1 MADGSR
7 SFNFPLPQRS
17 RLRPGE
23 IVVDLFAGGG
33 GASEALKQALGQD
46 PALAYNHDPM
56 AIGMHA
62 ANHPLTSH
70 HQEDIWHA
78 DPRVDVAG
86 RPIGWFHASP
96 DCTHFSQAKGGQPRS
111 RKTRALSWVVLKWI
125 GMLLRADRRNGTNT
139 APRIL
144 SMENVWQILTWG
156 PLVAKRCKD
165 TGRVFKA
172 VFEEREVKRR
182 DGTVE
187 IEQIHVRNEVAAP
200 GERVPVQNQL
210 LVPDK
215 ARTARKRGHRRV
227 RGKGS
232 TWLQFVAAL
241 RALGYVVEWRKLVAS
256 DYGAGTSR
264 ERLFLIG
271 RRDGEA
277 ILWPAASHGSALGQK
292 PRVSAAD
299 CLDFSIPCPSIFTRA
314 KPLADATMRR
324 IAKGTMRH
332 VIQAADPFI
341 VPVTHQGADRV
352 HDVHDPLRTITA
364 ANRGELML
372 AMPELAPFITE
383 HANASTQRTMD
394 AGEPLRTMCAGV
406 KGGHFSVVT
415 PILAGVG
422 GRAGQSEPRSGADP
436 LYTMTAKADTALVA
450 PVLVQTGYGER
461 AGQAPRALDL
471 QQPLGTIVAGGVKH
485 AVAAPHLVKFRG
497 DSIGTPITE
506 PVPTITSGAGAAR
519 PAGAAHALGIAAASL
534 VTLRRNMVGADAR
547 TPLTTVAAQA
557 EHHALA
563 TAFLEQA
570 NGGFYEGGGRDARD
584 PVSTITASGSQ
595 QQLVTAHLMTN
606 TSAHPGAAAGE
617 PVPTIT
623 SAGNQVVVECTL
635 SPEQEA
641 GALRVA
647 AFLIK
652 YYGTGANVPS
662 LSDPVDTITTRDRL
676 ALVTVVIKGTP
687 YVIVDIGLR
696 MLKPHELYRAQGF
709 PAGYIIDRT
718 ADGTPLTTSAA
729 VRMVGNS
736 VSPPPLRALAVANLD
751 PVAVP
756 MAVAA

>member
-7 SFNFPLPQRS
+7 GFNFPLPQTS
-17 RLRPGE
+17 RLRPRE

-46 PALAYNHDPM
+46 PALAYNHDAL

-70 HQEDIWHA
+70 HREDIWHA

-125 GMLLRADRRNGTNT
+125 GMLLRADLVNGTNT
-139 APRIL
+139 APRIF

-156 PLVAKRCKD
+156 PLIAKRCKS
-165 TGRVFKA
+165 TGRVLKM
-172 VFEEREVKRR
+172 
-182 DGTVE
+182 DGTV
-187 IEQIHVRNEVAAP
+187 AAR
-200 GERVPVQNQL
+200 GERVPVEHQQ

-215 ARTARKRGHRRV
+215 SRTGR
-227 RGKGS
+227 
-232 TWLQFVAAL
+232 TWRQFVAAL

-264 ERLFLIG
+264 ERLFLLG
-271 RRDGEA
+271 RRDGEP
-277 ILWPAASHGSALGQK
+277 IVWPAASHGTEPGQK

-299 CLDFSIPCPSIFTRA
+299 CLDFSVPCPSIFGR
-314 KPLADATMRR
+314 KRPLADATMRR

-332 VIQAADPFI
+332 VLQAADPFV
-341 VPVTHQGADRV
+341 VPVPASCADNSAEATV
-352 HDVHDPLRTITA
+352 
-364 ANRGELML
+364 
-372 AMPELAPFITE
+372 FIAE
-383 HANASTQRTMD
+383 HANASNQRTM
-394 AGEPLRTMCAGV
+394 AGDEPLRTVCAGV

-422 GRAGQSEPRSGADP
+422 GRAGQSEPRSAADP

-461 AGQAPRALDL
+461 EGQAPRALDL
-471 QQPLGTIVAGGVKH
+471 QQPLGTVVAGGVKH
-485 AVAAPHLVKFRG
+485 AIAAPHLVKFRG
-497 DSIGTPITE
+497 DSIGTPATE

-519 PAGAAHALGIAAASL
+519 PAGAAHALGVSTAFMVQAAHGEGRPGGVQRWGAGSKSADLPVGTVTASGNGGHA
-534 VTLRRNMVGADAR
+534 V
-547 TPLTTVAAQA
+547 AQA
-557 EHHALA
+557 ELA
-563 TAFLEQA
+563 EL
-570 NGGFYEGGGRDARD
+570 
-584 PVSTITASGSQ
+584 
-595 QQLVTAHLMTN
+595 
-606 TSAHPGAAAGE
+606 SAEH
-617 PVPTIT
+617 
-623 SAGNQVVVECTL
+623 
-635 SPEQEA
+635 QE
-641 GALRVA
+641 GALQVA

-662 LSDPVDTITTRDRL
+662 LTDPADTITTKDRL

-718 ADGTPLTTSAA
+718 ANGTPLTASAA

-736 VSPPPLRALAVANLD
+736 VSPPPLRALAEANLD
-751 PVAVP
+751 SIHRQ

>member
-111 RKTRALSWVVLKWI
+111 RKTRALSWVLIKWI
-125 GMLLRADRRNGTNT
+125 GMLLRADLVNGTNT
-139 APRIL
+139 APRIF

-156 PLVAKRCKD
+156 PLVAKRCSK
-165 TGRVFKA
+165 TGRVITLDLVQAIDERTGKP
-172 VFEEREVKRR
+172 VFRGGKPVMTNRIADK
-182 DGTVE
+182 
-187 IEQIHVRNEVAAP
+187 
-200 GERVPVQNQL
+200 GERVPVERQA

-215 ARTARKRGHRRV
+215 KRAGRTWR
-227 RGKGS
+227 
-232 TWLQFVAAL
+232 QFVATL
-241 RALGYVVEWRKLVAS
+241 RALGYQFEWRKLVAS

-264 ERLFLIG
+264 ERLFGLG
-271 RRDGEA
+271 RRDGEP
-277 ILWPAASHGSALGQK
+277 IVWPSVSHGTAPGQK

-299 CLDFSIPCPSIFTRA
+299 CLDFSIPCPSIFGR
-314 KPLADATMRR
+314 KRPLADATMRR

-332 VIQAADPFI
+332 VIESADPFI

-352 HDVHDPLRTITA
+352 HGVHEPLRTITA

-394 AGEPLRTMCAGV
+394 AGEPLRTVCAGV
-406 KGGHFSVVT
+406 KGGHFSVV
-415 PILAGVG
+415 
-422 GRAGQSEPRSGADP
+422 
-436 LYTMTAKADTALVA
+436 A
-450 PVLVQTGYGER
+450 PTLVQTGYGER
-461 AGQAPRALDL
+461 EGQAPRALDL
-471 QQPLGTIVAGGVKH
+471 RQPLGTVVAGGVKH

-497 DSIGTPITE
+497 DSIGTPATE

-519 PAGAAHALGIAAASL
+519 PAGAPHALGVSTAFMVQAAHGEGRPDGPKRWGTGSK
-534 VTLRRNMVGADAR
+534 DAR
-547 TPLTTVAAQA
+547 DPVGTVTASGSGG
-557 EHHALA
+557 HAIA

-570 NGGFYEGGGRDARD
+570 NGGFYQGGGRDARD
-584 PVSTITASGSQ
+584 PVSTVTASGSQ
-595 QQLVTAHLMTN
+595 QQLVTADL
-606 TSAHPGAAAGE
+606 A
-617 PVPTIT
+617 
-623 SAGNQVVVECTL
+623 QL
-635 SPEQEA
+635 SPEHQE

-647 AFLIK
+647 AFLVK
-652 YYGTGANVPS
+652 YYGSGIAV
-662 LSDPVDTITTRDRL
+662 DPRDPLDTVTTKDRL

-709 PAGYIIDRT
+709 PVGYIIDRT
-718 ADGTPLTTSAA
+718 ANGTPLTTSAA

-736 VSPPPLRALAVANLD
+736 VSPPPLRALAEANLD
-751 PVAVP
+751 SVAMPLVE
-756 MAVAA
+756 AA

>member
-7 SFNFPLPQRS
+7 AFNFPMPQRS

-33 GASEALKQALGQD
+33 GASEGLKQALGID
-46 PALAYNHDPM
+46 PALAYNHDEL

-62 ANHPLTSH
+62 ANHPLTQH
-70 HQEDIWHA
+70 HREDIRHA

-111 RKTRALSWVVLKWI
+111 RKTRALSWVVLKWV
-125 GMLLRADRRNGTNT
+125 GQLLRADRLQGTNT
-139 APRIL
+139 APRII

-165 TGRVFKA
+165 TGRVIKM
-172 VFEEREVKRR
+172 
-182 DGTVE
+182 DGTV
-187 IEQIHVRNEVAAP
+187 AAR
-200 GERVPVQNQL
+200 GERVPVENQQ

-215 ARTARKRGHRRV
+215 RHSGRT
-227 RGKGS
+227 
-232 TWLQFVAAL
+232 WQQFVAAL

-264 ERLFLIG
+264 ERLFLLG

-277 ILWPAASHGSALGQK
+277 IVWPEASHGSAPGQT
-292 PRVSAAD
+292 PRVTAAD

-314 KPLADATMRR
+314 RPLADATMRR
-324 IAKGTMRH
+324 IAKGVMRH
-332 VIQAADPFI
+332 VINSADPFI
-341 VPVTHQGADRV
+341 VPVTHQGGDRV
-352 HDVHDPLRTITA
+352 HDVREPMRTITA

-372 AMPELAPFITE
+372 AAPELAPFIAE
-383 HANASTQRTMD
+383 HANSSHALGSMRAD
-394 AGEPLRTMCAGV
+394 EPLRSVCAGV

-422 GRAGQSEPRSGADP
+422 GRAGQSEPRSGGEP
-436 LYTMTAKADTALVA
+436 LYTMTTKADTALV
-450 PVLVQTGYGER
+450 
-461 AGQAPRALDL
+461 
-471 QQPLGTIVAGGVKH
+471 
-485 AVAAPHLVKFRG
+485 APHLVKFRG
-497 DSIGTPITE
+497 DSVGSPATD

-519 PAGAAHALGIAAASL
+519 PAGAAHALGVAAASL

-570 NGGFYEGGGRDARD
+570 NGGFYQGAGNDARD

-595 QQLVTAHLMTN
+595 QRLVAAHLTAMAQN
-606 TSAHPGAAAGE
+606 VVGNDLRAPL
-617 PVPTIT
+617 PTIL
-623 SAGNQVVVECTL
+623 AGATRFAEVECTL

-647 AFLIK
+647 AFLVK
-652 YYGTGANVPS
+652 YYGSGIAVD
-662 LSDPVDTITTRDRL
+662 LHDPVDTITTKDRL
-676 ALVTVVIKGTP
+676 ALVTVHIQGVP
-687 YVIVDIGLR
+687 HVIVDIGLR

-709 PAGYIIDRT
+709 PATYIIDRT
-718 ADGTPLTTSAA
+718 ANGTPLSTSAA

-736 VSPPPLRALAVANLD
+736 VSPPPLRALAEANLD
-751 PVAVP
+751 RVP
-756 MAVAA
+756 SSMAAAA

>member
-17 RLRPGE
+17 RLRAGE

-46 PALAYNHDPM
+46 PALAYNHDAL

-70 HQEDIWHA
+70 HREDIWHA

-86 RPIGWFHASP
+86 RAIGWFHASP

-125 GMLLRADRRNGTNT
+125 GMLLRADLVNGTNT
-139 APRIL
+139 APRIF

-156 PLVAKRCKD
+156 PLIAKRCKT
-165 TGRVFKA
+165 TGRVLKM
-172 VFEEREVKRR
+172 
-182 DGTVE
+182 DGTV
-187 IEQIHVRNEVAAP
+187 AAR
-200 GERVPVQNQL
+200 GERVPVEHQQ

-215 ARTARKRGHRRV
+215 SRTGR
-227 RGKGS
+227 
-232 TWLQFVAAL
+232 TWRQFVASL

-264 ERLFLIG
+264 ERLFLLG
-271 RRDGEA
+271 RRDGEP
-277 ILWPAASHGSALGQK
+277 IVWPAASHGTAPGQK

-299 CLDFSIPCPSIFTRA
+299 CLDFSIPCPSIFGR
-314 KPLADATMRR
+314 KRPLADATMRR
-324 IAKGTMRH
+324 IAKGTRRH
-332 VIQAADPFI
+332 VIDSADPFI

-352 HDVHDPLRTITA
+352 HGVHEPLRTITA
-364 ANRGELML
+364 AHRGELML
-372 AMPELAPFITE
+372 AMPELAPFIAE
-383 HANASTQRTMD
+383 HANSSHSLGSMRAD
-394 AGEPLRTMCAGV
+394 EPLRTVCAGV

-461 AGQAPRALDL
+461 EGQAPRALDL
-471 QQPLGTIVAGGVKH
+471 QQPLGTVVAGGVKH

-497 DSIGTPITE
+497 NSIGTPATE

-519 PAGAAHALGIAAASL
+519 PAGAAHALGVSAATL
-534 VTLRRNMVGADAR
+534 VTLRNNMAGADPQE
-547 TPLTTVAAQA
+547 PLSTIAAQG

-595 QQLVTAHLMTN
+595 QQLVTADL
-606 TSAHPGAAAGE
+606 A
-617 PVPTIT
+617 
-623 SAGNQVVVECTL
+623 QL
-635 SPEQEA
+635 SPEHQE

-647 AFLIK
+647 AFLVK
-652 YYGTGANVPS
+652 YYGSGIAV
-662 LSDPVDTITTRDRL
+662 DPRDPLDTVTTKDRL

-709 PAGYIIDRT
+709 PPGYIIDRT
-718 ADGTPLTTSAA
+718 ANGTPLTTSAA

-736 VSPPPLRALAVANLD
+736 VSPPPLRALAEANLD
-751 PVAVP
+751 PVALP
-756 MAVAA
+756 LAEAA

>member
-7 SFNFPLPQRS
+7 AFNFPMPQRS

-33 GASEALKQALGQD
+33 GASEGLKQALGID
-46 PALAYNHDPM
+46 PALAYNHDEL

-62 ANHPLTSH
+62 ANHPLTQH
-70 HQEDIWHA
+70 HREDIWHA

-111 RKTRALSWVVLKWI
+111 RKTRALSWVVLKWV
-125 GMLLRADRRNGTNT
+125 GQLLRADRLHGTNT
-139 APRIL
+139 APRII

-165 TGRVFKA
+165 TGRVIKM
-172 VFEEREVKRR
+172 
-182 DGTVE
+182 DGTV
-187 IEQIHVRNEVAAP
+187 AAR
-200 GERVPVQNQL
+200 GERVPVEHQQ

-215 ARTARKRGHRRV
+215 RRSGRT
-227 RGKGS
+227 
-232 TWLQFVAAL
+232 WQQFVAAL
-241 RALGYVVEWRKLVAS
+241 RTLGYVVEWRKLVAS

-264 ERLFLIG
+264 ERLFLLG
-271 RRDGEA
+271 RRDGQA
-277 ILWPAASHGSALGQK
+277 IVWPEPSHGPAPGQT
-292 PRVSAAD
+292 PRVTAAD

-314 KPLADATMRR
+314 RPLADATMRR
-324 IAKGTMRH
+324 IAKGVMRH
-332 VIQAADPFI
+332 VINSANPFI
-341 VPVTHQGADRV
+341 VPVTHQGGDRV
-352 HDVHDPLRTITA
+352 HSVREPMRTITA

-372 AMPELAPFITE
+372 AAPELAPFITE
-383 HANASTQRTMD
+383 HANASTQRTMAVD
-394 AGEPLRTMCAGV
+394 EPLRTLCAEV

-422 GRAGQSEPRSGADP
+422 GRAGQSEPRSGDDP

-461 AGQAPRALDL
+461 EGQAPRALDL
-471 QQPLGTIVAGGVKH
+471 QRPLGTVVAGGVKH

-497 DSIGTPITE
+497 DSIGTPATE

-519 PAGAAHALGIAAASL
+519 PAGAAHALGVSAATL
-534 VTLRRNMVGADAR
+534 VTLRNNMAGADPQE
-547 TPLTTVAAQA
+547 PLSTIAAQG

-570 NGGFYEGGGRDARD
+570 NGGFYEGGGRDVRD
-584 PVSTITASGSQ
+584 PVSTITATGSQ
-595 QQLVTAHLMTN
+595 QQLVTADL
-606 TSAHPGAAAGE
+606 A
-617 PVPTIT
+617 
-623 SAGNQVVVECTL
+623 QL
-635 SPEQEA
+635 SPEHQE

-647 AFLIK
+647 AFLVK
-652 YYGTGANVPS
+652 YYGTGANVPT
-662 LSDPVDTITTRDRL
+662 LRDPVDTVTTRDRL

-709 PAGYIIDRT
+709 PPGYIIDRT
-718 ADGTPLTTSAA
+718 ANGTPLSTSAA

-736 VSPPPLRALAVANLD
+736 VSPPPLRALAEANLD
-751 PVAVP
+751 RVP
-756 MAVAA
+756 ADMAVAA

>member
-17 RLRPGE
+17 RLRAGE

-46 PALAYNHDPM
+46 PALAYNHDAL

-70 HQEDIWHA
+70 HREDIWHA
-78 DPRVDVAG
+78 DPRVDVAS
-86 RPIGWFHASP
+86 RAIGWFHASP

-125 GMLLRADRRNGTNT
+125 GMLLRADLVNGTNT
-139 APRIL
+139 APRIF

-156 PLVAKRCKD
+156 PLIAKRCKT
-165 TGRVFKA
+165 TGRVLKM
-172 VFEEREVKRR
+172 
-182 DGTVE
+182 DGT
-187 IEQIHVRNEVAAP
+187 AAAR
-200 GERVPVQNQL
+200 GERVPVEHQQ

-215 ARTARKRGHRRV
+215 SRTGR
-227 RGKGS
+227 
-232 TWLQFVAAL
+232 TWRQFVAAL
-241 RALGYVVEWRKLVAS
+241 RALGYAVEWRKLVAS

-264 ERLFLIG
+264 ERLFLLG
-271 RRDGEA
+271 RRDGEP
-277 ILWPAASHGSALGQK
+277 IVWPAASHGTAPGQQ

-299 CLDFSIPCPSIFTRA
+299 CLDFSIPCPSIFGR
-314 KPLADATMRR
+314 KRPLADATMRR
-324 IAKGTMRH
+324 IAKGTVRH
-332 VIQAADPFI
+332 VIQSADPFI

-352 HDVHDPLRTITA
+352 HGVHEPLRTITA
-364 ANRGELML
+364 AHRGELML
-372 AMPELAPFITE
+372 AMPELAPFIAE
-383 HANASTQRTMD
+383 HANSSHSLGTMRAD
-394 AGEPLRTMCAGV
+394 EPLRTVCAGV

-471 QQPLGTIVAGGVKH
+471 QQPLGTVVAGGIKH
-485 AVAAPHLVKFRG
+485 AIAAPHLVKFQG
-497 DSIGTPITE
+497 DSIGTPVTD

-547 TPLTTVAAQA
+547 APLSTVAAQA
-557 EHHALA
+557 EHHCVA

-570 NGGFYEGGGRDARD
+570 NGGFYEGGGRDARN
-584 PVSTITASGSQ
+584 PVNTITATGSQ
-595 QQLVTAHLMTN
+595 QQLVTADL
-606 TSAHPGAAAGE
+606 A
-617 PVPTIT
+617 
-623 SAGNQVVVECTL
+623 QL
-635 SPEQEA
+635 SPEHQE

-647 AFLIK
+647 AFLVK

-662 LSDPVDTITTRDRL
+662 LTDPADTITTKDRL

-709 PAGYIIDRT
+709 PVGYIIDRT
-718 ADGTPLTTSAA
+718 ANGTPLTTSAA

-736 VSPPPLRALAVANLD
+736 VSPPPLRALAEANLD
-751 PVAVP
+751 P
-756 MAVAA
+756 AAARLADAA

>member
-7 SFNFPLPQRS
+7 SFNFPAPQRS

-33 GASEALKQALGQD
+33 GASEGLKQALGID
-46 PALAYNHDPM
+46 PALAYNHDEL

-62 ANHPLTSH
+62 ANHPLTQH
-70 HQEDIWHA
+70 HREDIWHA

-125 GMLLRADRRNGTNT
+125 GMLQRADRLNGTNT
-139 APRIL
+139 APRIF

-172 VFEEREVKRR
+172 VFEDREVTRKS
-182 DGTVE
+182 GKVE
-187 IEQIHVRNEVAAP
+187 SERVHVRTEVAAP
-200 GERVPVQNQL
+200 GERVPVWNQL

-215 ARTARKRGHRRV
+215 RHAGRTWR
-227 RGKGS
+227 
-232 TWLQFVAAL
+232 QFVAAL

-264 ERLFLIG
+264 ERLFLLG
-271 RRDGEA
+271 RRDGEP
-277 ILWPAASHGSALGQK
+277 IVWPAASHGPNPGQT
-292 PRVSAAD
+292 PRVTAAD
-299 CLDFSIPCPSIFTRA
+299 CLDFSMPCPSIFGR
-314 KPLADATMRR
+314 KRDLADATMRR
-324 IAKGTMRH
+324 IAKGVMRH
-332 VIQAADPFI
+332 VINSADPFI
-341 VPVTHQGADRV
+341 VPVTHQGGDRV
-352 HDVHDPLRTITA
+352 HDVREPMRTITA

-372 AMPELAPFITE
+372 AAPELAPFITE
-383 HANASTQRTMD
+383 HANASTQRTMAVD
-394 AGEPLRTMCAGV
+394 EPLRTLCAEV
-406 KGGHFSVVT
+406 KGGHFSVVS

-461 AGQAPRALDL
+461 EGQAPRALDL
-471 QQPLGTIVAGGVKH
+471 QQPLGTVVAGGVKH
-485 AVAAPHLVKFRG
+485 AIAAPHLVKFRG
-497 DSIGTPITE
+497 ESIGTPATE

-519 PAGAAHALGIAAASL
+519 PAGAAHALGVSAATL
-534 VTLRRNMVGADAR
+534 VTLRNNMAGADPQE
-547 TPLTTVAAQA
+547 PLSTIAAQG

-584 PVSTITASGSQ
+584 PVSTITATGSQ
-595 QQLVTAHLMTN
+595 QQLVTADL
-606 TSAHPGAAAGE
+606 A
-617 PVPTIT
+617 
-623 SAGNQVVVECTL
+623 QL
-635 SPEQEA
+635 SPEHQE

-647 AFLIK
+647 AFLVK
-652 YYGTGANVPS
+652 YYGSGIAVDLRDS
-662 LSDPVDTITTRDRL
+662 LDTVTTKDRL
-676 ALVTVVIKGTP
+676 ALVTVHIKGTP

-709 PAGYIIDRT
+709 PTGYIIDRT
-718 ADGTPLTTSAA
+718 ANGTPLTTSAA

-736 VSPPPLRALAVANLD
+736 VSPPPLRALAEANLD
-751 PVAVP
+751 RVP
-756 MAVAA
+756 ADMAVAA